1 MTYEEYLRIHEE
13 ARARGVYVGC
23 IEATITGMPSGLIDR
38 VAERLFPW
46 ALPSAETEAEA
57 GG

>member
-1 MTYEEYLRIHEE
+1 MTYEEYQRLRAE
-13 ARARGVYVGC
+13 AHAKGTEICC

-38 VAERLFPW
+38 AAERLFSW
-46 ALPSAETEAEA
+46 AFPSAEAEAEA

>member
-1 MTYEEYLRIHEE
+1 MTYEEYLRLHAE
-13 ARARGVYVGC
+13 AAERGEVIGC

-46 ALPSAETEAEA
+46 AFPSAEAEAEA

>member
-13 ARARGVYVGC
+13 ARARGVYVDC
-23 IEATITGMPSGLIDR
+23 IEATITGLPSGLIDR
-38 VAERLFPW
+38 IAGRLFPW
-46 ALPSAETEAEA
+46 AFPPAETEAEA